1 MNELLSMSN
10 FINSCE
16 HNCSMIQKKHF
27 KKGEIITTYIQKRN
41 QFCILASGQAE
52 LIRYD
57 FNGNKTIVERFSKN
71 DIFGEVF
78 YVITTN
84 NELFVVAKQ
93 SCDVLF
99 FIYDNILKKCKPN

>member
-1 MNELLSMSN
+1 ME
-10 FINSCE
+10 
-16 HNCSMIQKKHF
+16 
-27 KKGEIITTYIQKRN
+27 
-41 QFCILASGQAE
+41 
-52 LIRYD
+52 
-57 FNGNKTIVERFSKN
+57 NKTIVERFSKN

-99 FIYDNILKKCKPN
+99 LF